1 MGKREE
7 YEDILRDLKKS
18 QTEEDVIKHIIKIIK
33 GFTSDY
39 YKIDLYENPYFKS
52 LVPEIRDTICEELE
66 GLKLSLNQEIN
77 AIEEKLIKLNETG
90 IISVNNQD
98 ISKLRELKRECIIL
112 IKELDERLEDLHLL

>member
-1 MGKREE
+1 MGRKE
-7 YEDILRDLKKS
+7 YESILLDLKKS
-18 QTEEDVIKHIIKIIK
+18 QNEDDVIKHITKIIK

-39 YKIDLYENPYFKS
+39 YKSDLYENPYFKS
-52 LVPEIRDTICEELE
+52 LVPEIRDAICQELE
-66 GLKLSLNQEIN
+66 VLKLSLNQEIK
-77 AIEEKLIKLNETG
+77 AIEGELIKLNETG